1 MTERPGVLRGHG
13 AAEGTVLREHSS
25 SSTACYS
32 SVCWEGPALAQGSLS
47 VHPAITTQLLAAF
60 PTDSAEGIE
69 GTALR
74 FPMLKCPFG
83 RKSSHF
89 TAVQHCLNRALWQ
102 TVAPFSFLIT
112 ILV

>member
-1 MTERPGVLRGHG
+1 MAWPGG
-13 AAEGTVLREHSS
+13 
-25 SSTACYS
+25 
-32 SVCWEGPALAQGSLS
+32 WLAGSPGIGKDLSFS

-69 GTALR
+69 GTAVR
-74 FPMLKCPFG
+74 FLKLKCPFG
-83 RKSSHF
+83 KKSSHF

-102 TVAPFSFLIT
+102 TVEPFSFPIT